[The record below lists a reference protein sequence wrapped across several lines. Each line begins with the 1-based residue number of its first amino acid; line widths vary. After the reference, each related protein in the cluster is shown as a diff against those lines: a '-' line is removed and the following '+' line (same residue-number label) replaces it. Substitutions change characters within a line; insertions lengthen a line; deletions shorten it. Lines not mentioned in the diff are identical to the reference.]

1 MSADRAA
8 AATGWRSPRKLFHAA
23 SYLQYPFMAVACFYV
38 VRPYFTGFAS
48 ILADFNLALLHA
60 GIAIGFSSLQDPTT
74 TQNEISRKV
83 WEDPGKGSWGIGIIA
98 AIVVLALGGGL
109 AGMYLANGSAWS
121 QLAMGL
127 VGLGLGMFG
136 LLKTAIEMFE
146 HHRLDR
152 NPSRIDGVAHPSRA
166 AGAAQP
172 GEKA

>member
-1 MSADRAA
+1 
-8 AATGWRSPRKLFHAA
+8 
-23 SYLQYPFMAVACFYV
+23 
-38 VRPYFTGFAS
+38 
-48 ILADFNLALLHA
+48 
-60 GIAIGFSSLQDPTT
+60 
-74 TQNEISRKV
+74 
-83 WEDPGKGSWGIGIIA
+83 
-98 AIVVLALGGGL
+98 
-109 AGMYLANGSAWS
+109 
-121 QLAMGL
+121 MGL

>member
-1 MSADRAA
+1 M
-8 AATGWRSPRKLFHAA
+8 
-23 SYLQYPFMAVACFYV
+23 
-38 VRPYFTGFAS
+38 
-48 ILADFNLALLHA
+48 
-60 GIAIGFSSLQDPTT
+60 
-74 TQNEISRKV
+74 
-83 WEDPGKGSWGIGIIA
+83 
-98 AIVVLALGGGL
+98 LALGGGL
-109 AGMYLANGSAWS
+109 AGMYLADGSAWS